1 MASVAQPNAA
11 VLDGI
16 RIVATLEQL
25 LARIEDRFAGSGLSR
40 VCTDLV
46 ATARTSEQRAAE
58 LGKPYLGLRIGV
70 AVVVIGFVTILVG
83 LVSQVSLAEVRE
95 AGLLSLAQGLE
106 SVVNLGL
113 LAAAAVWFLMTLEAR
128 IKRGAAH
135 KALSELRAFA
145 HVIDMHQLTKDPTM
159 ILSGATVSAASP
171 VRQMSEFELA
181 RYLDFCA
188 EMLALTAKL
197 AALYAGASAD
207 RAILQAA
214 TEVEDLASDL
224 GRKIWQKIMIL
235 SQLDERRAA
244 GRKG

>member
-145 HVIDMHQLTKDPTM
+145 HVIDMHQLTKDPTIVM
-159 ILSGATVSAASP
+159 GGRAPTAASP
-171 VRQMSEFELA
+171 RREMSEFELA
-181 RYLDFCA
+181 RYLDYCA
-188 EMLALTAKL
+188 EMLALIAKL
-197 AALYAGASAD
+197 AALYQRELPDPEIGAAVND
-207 RAILQAA
+207 
-214 TEVEDLASDL
+214 VESLTSDL
-224 GRKIWQKIMIL
+224 GRKIWQKITIIG
-235 SQLDERRAA
+235 QLADRPA
-244 GRKG
+244 